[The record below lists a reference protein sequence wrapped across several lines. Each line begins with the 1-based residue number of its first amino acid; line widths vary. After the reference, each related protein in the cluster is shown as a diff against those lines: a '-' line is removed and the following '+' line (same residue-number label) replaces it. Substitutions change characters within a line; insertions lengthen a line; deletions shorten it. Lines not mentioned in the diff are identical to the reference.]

1 MDTAVVKTT
10 RSVIVSADEA
20 QNSEHSKSVSL
31 PEAGVSSSDSDHSDS
46 SDIDDS
52 RLLGNKFAALL
63 LS

>member
-10 RSVIVSADEA
+10 RNDIVSADEA
-20 QNSEHSKSVSL
+20 QNSEHSQSVSP
-31 PEAGVSSSDSDHSDS
+31 PEAVVSSSDSDHSDS

>member
-1 MDTAVVKTT
+1 MDTAVVKTA
-10 RSVIVSADEA
+10 RNVNVLADEA
-20 QNSEHSKSVSL
+20 QNSEHSQSVSP
-31 PEAGVSSSDSDHSDS
+31 PEADVSSSDSDHSDS